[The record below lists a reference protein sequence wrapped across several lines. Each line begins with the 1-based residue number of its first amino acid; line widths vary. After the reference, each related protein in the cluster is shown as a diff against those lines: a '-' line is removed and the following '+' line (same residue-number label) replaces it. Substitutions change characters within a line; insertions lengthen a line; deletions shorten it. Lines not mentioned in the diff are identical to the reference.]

1 MERRVFLQWVG
12 VGSLA
17 SFLPVAIVACN
28 SEFGSET
35 LTASPNGTFE
45 AIGTVAQLEQTG
57 QLNVKVGD
65 ATAIVQR
72 DPTNNNLVAVNPICP
87 HRGCEVVW
95 QANESAFVCPCH
107 AAKFGVTGE
116 VLQGPA
122 ERALATYPLKTEGNS
137 ILLQKS

>member
-1 MERRVFLQWVG
+1 MERRVFLRWVG

-28 SEFGSET
+28 SESESET
-35 LTASPNGTFE
+35 STASPSGTFE
-45 AIGTVAQLEQTG
+45 SIGTVAQLEQTG

-72 DPTNNNLVAVNPICP
+72 DPTNNNLVAVNPICT
-87 HRGCEVVW
+87 HRGCELAW
-95 QANESAFVCPCH
+95 QANESTFVCPCH
-107 AAKFGVTGE
+107 NAKFGATGE

-122 ERALATYPLKTEGNS
+122 ERPLVSYPVKTEGNS